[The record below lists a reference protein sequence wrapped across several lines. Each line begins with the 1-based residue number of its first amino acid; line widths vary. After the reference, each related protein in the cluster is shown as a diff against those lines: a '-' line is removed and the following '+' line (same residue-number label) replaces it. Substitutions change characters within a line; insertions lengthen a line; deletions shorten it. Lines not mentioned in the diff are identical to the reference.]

1 MITLRALK
9 TPCKVIDKMDLG
21 EDLAVDVPS
30 ATCVTSATELEAEES
45 SEEKPILAAVVALQ
59 QICLRR

>member
-1 MITLRALK
+1 
-9 TPCKVIDKMDLG
+9 MDLG